1 MTRTALPS
9 PRGTNYE
16 RLYLANSLAHD
27 AAIDPDRARNAVDR
41 RRGRARDE
49 GEPDDDL
56 SEIVSELQGIFRKG
70 LADEDV
76 TRADQL
82 LEQLLGFCGGGEGE
96 DEETGN
102 NPENQQ
108 DLTSGLRDARRGM
121 DRRPAAAD
129 FAGGGMGLDRRWP
142 ARGGDARAEA
152 RAEAQFERMFG
163 PPPRQV

>member
-1 MTRTALPS
+1 MTRTPIPS

-49 GEPDDDL
+49 EPDDEL
-56 SEIVSELQGIFRKG
+56 SEIVTEMQGLFRKG
-70 LADEDV
+70 LANEDV

-82 LEQLLGFCGGGEGE
+82 LEQLLGFCGGGEAE
-96 DEETGN
+96 DDEAGN
-102 NPENQQ
+102 DPNQQ
-108 DLTSGLRDARRGM
+108 NMTGALRDRSRGM
-121 DRRPAAAD
+121 DRRPSAAD
-129 FAGGGMGLDRRWP
+129 FAGGGLGLDRKWP
-142 ARGGDARAEA
+142 SRGGDARAEA
-152 RAEAQFERMFG
+152 RAESEFTRMFG